1 VLLPAQG
8 HGLEARR
15 RAGPQAAVRRRRLG
29 RGLTAEPLH
38 PAAAVGFDHGAASY
52 ERGRPSYP
60 ADTVAWLVEGLGI
73 GPGRR
78 VLDLAA
84 GTGKF
89 TRLLVPTGADLV
101 AVEPVAGMRE
111 QFHEVLPEV
120 PIVDGTADA
129 IPEPDDS
136 VDVVTVAQ
144 AFHWF
149 DLPRAC
155 DEIHRVLRPG
165 GGLGLVWNERDT
177 SVGWVAELSRI
188 IRWDERGEWQVPYT
202 VEVDWIA
209 EFAEG
214 SGRFGP
220 LEVHQSRHTQEL
232 DADTL
237 VSRVLSTSYIAAST
251 HTEQHG
257 IEARVREL
265 VADFPDRFEL
275 PYVTVA
281 YRGHAVG

>member
-1 VLLPAQG
+1 MP
-8 HGLEARR
+8 
-15 RAGPQAAVRRRRLG
+15 
-29 RGLTAEPLH
+29 EPLN
-38 PAAAVGFDHGAASY
+38 PAAAVGFEQGAASY
-52 ERGRPSYP
+52 EQGRPSYP
-60 ADTVAWLVEGLGI
+60 ADTVEWLVEGLGI

-89 TRLLVPTGADLV
+89 TRLLVPAGADLV

-111 QFHEVLPEV
+111 QFTSVLPEV
-120 PIVDGTADA
+120 EILDGTADT
-129 IPEPDDS
+129 IPAADDS

-149 DLPRAC
+149 DLPMAC
-155 DEIHRVLRPG
+155 AEIHRVLRAG

-177 SVGWVAELSRI
+177 SVPWVAELSRI

-202 VEVDWIA
+202 VEVDWAIR
-209 EFAEG
+209 FAEG
-214 SGRFGP
+214 TTLFSP
-220 LEVHQSRHTQEL
+220 MEAHHSAHTQVI

-237 VSRVLSTSYIAAST
+237 VARVLSTSYIAAADRA
-251 HTEQHG
+251 EQER
-257 IEARVREL
+257 IAARVREL
-265 VADFPDRFEL
+265 VGGFPDRFEL

-281 YRGHAVG
+281 YRCAAVS